1 MSSKLEKFL
10 NGEYG
15 EIYQT
20 NIASEIKERVA
31 KRKQLKESMNNNQI
45 PTAEEFLNRDE
56 SGVFNKV
63 DITQAMIEFAKLHVT
78 AALQAASKNAQPT
91 YDEGGILGFVDKETV
106 LDAYPLTNIK

>member
-31 KRKQLKESMNNNQI
+31 KRKQLKKAMNNNQV
-45 PTAEEFLNRDE
+45 PTALEFLNRDE
-56 SGVFNKV
+56 SRVFNEV
-63 DITQAMIEFAKLHVT
+63 DITQAMIEFAKLHVE
-78 AALQAASKNAQPT
+78 AALIAVGNEIIGPAASSVR
-91 YDEGGILGFVDKETV
+91 DI
-106 LDAYPLTNIK
+106 YPLDKIK